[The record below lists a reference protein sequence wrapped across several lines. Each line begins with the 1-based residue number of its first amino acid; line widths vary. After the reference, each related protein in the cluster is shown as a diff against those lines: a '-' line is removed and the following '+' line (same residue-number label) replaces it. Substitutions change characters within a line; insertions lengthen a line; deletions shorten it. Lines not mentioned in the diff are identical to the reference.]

1 MLDRSI
7 PFYNVIMKCERYVP
21 SEIVLPPGFHW
32 KVYEPGAEKAW
43 AAMEYEIGDFDTPQ
57 EAEDYFLATYCAD
70 VEELRNRCV
79 FVADARGQI
88 VGACIA
94 WRDRRGEGTVA
105 SLHWLVVAPSF
116 QGRGLGKALC
126 QRTMEL
132 FQSLGEL
139 PVYVHTQ
146 PWSHKAIV
154 LYIRQG
160 FQLQTRDTFSHY
172 ENQYPLAMQTL
183 KGVLPPE
190 RYRLLE
196 EHSV

>member
-1 MLDRSI
+1 M
-7 PFYNVIMKCERYVP
+7 
-21 SEIVLPPGFHW
+21 
-32 KVYEPGAEKAW
+32 
-43 AAMEYEIGDFDTPQ
+43 
-57 EAEDYFLATYCAD
+57 
-70 VEELRNRCV
+70 
-79 FVADARGQI
+79 
-88 VGACIA
+88 
-94 WRDRRGEGTVA
+94 A
-105 SLHWLVVAPSF
+105 SLHWLVVAPAF

-160 FQLQTRDTFSHY
+160 FRLQTRDTFSHY